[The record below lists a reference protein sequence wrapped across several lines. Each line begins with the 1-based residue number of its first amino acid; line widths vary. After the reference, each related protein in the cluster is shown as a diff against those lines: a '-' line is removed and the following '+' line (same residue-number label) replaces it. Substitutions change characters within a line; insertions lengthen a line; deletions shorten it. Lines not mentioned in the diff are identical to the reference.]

1 MLFVIIKRII
11 TNIILGV
18 HKMEIKKRG
27 ISEEFWKGYIDI
39 NCPNS
44 GCPGYGMDGGYLGK
58 NPIDTIYEL
67 KCQDCGTVWEYCH
80 YPNKSAESS

>member
-1 MLFVIIKRII
+1 
-11 TNIILGV
+11 
-18 HKMEIKKRG
+18 MEIKKRG

-58 NPIDTIYEL
+58 NPIDTDGIPRIEAMRY
-67 KCQDCGTVWEYCH
+67 T
-80 YPNKSAESS
+80 